1 MGFMGEAW
9 ENLAVDGR
17 GSSSLKETL
26 KGLKS
31 RLKEWNQSYFEN
43 VHKNIAIEKALNEL
57 DKKGENVNHVGFD
70 DVEKNLL
77 YNECHHQKGGECES
91 CMF

>member
-57 DKKGENVNHVGFD
+57 DKKGEIVDLF
-70 DVEKNLL
+70 
-77 YNECHHQKGGECES
+77 
-91 CMF
+91 